1 MIKRVLI
8 SFAVLGLLVAAYLY
22 SLLSIP
28 SPEQLAGKTCP
39 CSVVAIGSRF
49 SPDEPHHSYGTGFVI
64 NQNTVI
70 TASHVAR
77 TGFLDVKICGVW
89 RRGELIKRSPRK
101 LVRTDLFTDGLA
113 VTSYYHGF
121 GEFALIGVNTY
132 GSQQMQLAEGASA
145 IDEACR
151 WYIFNCSS
159 IFKGLILKVSGEP
172 RELISPPEYLFGFFH
187 SSITRV
193 FAENLEIR
201 GITPFGSSGSPI
213 LNNAG
218 LVIGMVNGVRQDLS
232 IVYGLSS
239 SEIKDFVDDKSN
251 VWNALKE

>member
-1 MIKRVLI
+1 MLRRVLI
-8 SFAVLGLLVAAYLY
+8 SFVILGVLAGAYLY

-28 SPEQLAGKTCP
+28 PPEQLAGKIYP

-49 SPDEPHHSYGTGFVI
+49 SPDEPHHGYGTGFVI
-64 NQNTVI
+64 SQNTVI
-70 TASHVAR
+70 TASHVAK
-77 TGFLDVKICGVW
+77 TDFLDVKICGVW

-121 GEFALIGVNTY
+121 GEFALIRVNTY
-132 GSQQMQLAEGASA
+132 GSQHMQLAEGVGVV
-145 IDEACR
+145 DKTCR

-159 IFKGLILKVSGEP
+159 IFKGLILKTSGEP

-213 LNNAG
+213 LNNKG
-218 LVIGMVNGVRQDLS
+218 LAIGMVNGVRQDLS

-239 SEIKDFVDDKSN
+239 SEIKDFMDDKSN
-251 VWNALKE
+251 LWNTLKE